1 MRMCYDPDDEDGFE
15 AGRDLLVDRLERWA
29 ARCGEPGGQ
38 VDAFAVAAA
47 LDYRH
52 LGTPDGRLGL
62 WEPRHVKEF
71 LLDWAPRTI
80 TVLPDEELP
89 DAPGALRLLLR
100 FLHAAHLADPRGP
113 GLNTQLA
120 AVDEAVRTYR
130 EAMADRTR
138 FGPAKFWLTLA
149 AEHGSDTTSQ
159 EDLDRFVE
167 RVHAGEIDHDEAA
180 LAVIARR
187 HLVEGPADARRSE
200 PQLPVA
206 LPSEQE
212 LRADAERITLL
223 TQVRLLTEWAGRQG
237 RPLTTTGR
245 LKTADARDLA
255 DRLATGDAPT
265 ESVRSLD
272 DLPRLNLVLELARQA
287 RLVRV
292 VKGRLYAVAK
302 AAPELKDPLALWRRA
317 FDAVFG
323 LRRPLLGA
331 KSGWHVESLLF
342 DTYEDTLADILN
354 TLYSLPHPMPWPRL
368 RDSVDY
374 GHRVRLR
381 LDDQAP
387 AMWFDHAH
395 RDLRRLLDVLDELGA
410 VERTRGRPAPEYLEV
425 PAYSGMPAPPPGTHA
440 ALVAL
445 LPEQP
450 PAPAFDTSELDGD
463 SVELI
468 GLSALG
474 TWAVRAR
481 LLDEGRDAPL
491 VGELRHA
498 TAAGLLGVLADHY
511 DTDSARSEL
520 TGWTEAHDDTDHAR
534 AQLLGAVRDMPFRSR
549 AQAMLDTLLVALPEP
564 EGERLVRS
572 LRGDPRLAPYAIG
585 VLVQRD
591 LLDPDDL
598 TDTES
603 LVMVAE
609 GMLQLLEITGPE
621 GLAQAAL
628 TRDPDLRDAI
638 EAALAAPH
646 PDRAALAELEQAAA
660 RLPRTGRARGERRR
674 RGRGAGAG
682 HGRQKR
688 GRGR

>member
-1 MRMCYDPDDEDGFE
+1 MCYDPDGEDEFE

-29 ARCGEPGGQ
+29 ARCGDPGAQ
-38 VDAFAVAAA
+38 VDAFAVATA

-62 WEPRHVKEF
+62 WEPQHVKEF
-71 LLDWAPRTI
+71 LLDWAPRTV

-89 DAPGALRLLLR
+89 DAPGALRQLLR
-100 FLHAAHLADPRGP
+100 FLHAAYLADPRGP
-113 GLNTQLA
+113 GLDTQLA
-120 AVDEAVRTYR
+120 AVDEAARTYR

-149 AEHGSDTTSQ
+149 AEHGSDTSSQ
-159 EDLDRFVE
+159 EDLDRFVA

-187 HLVEGPADARRSE
+187 HFAEGPADARRSE
-200 PQLPVA
+200 PQLPVT

-223 TQVRLLTEWAGRQG
+223 TQLRRLTEWAGRQG
-237 RPLTTTGR
+237 RPLTKTGR
-245 LKTADARDLA
+245 LMTADARQLA

-265 ESVRSLD
+265 EAVRSLD
-272 DLPRLNLVLELARQA
+272 DLPRLNLVFELARQA

-292 VKGRLYAVAK
+292 VKGRLYSVAK

-342 DTYEDTLADILN
+342 DTYEDTLADILS

-374 GHRVRLR
+374 GHRVRLQ

-395 RDLRRLLDVLDELGA
+395 RDLRRVLDVLDELGA
-410 VERTRGRPAPEYLEV
+410 IERIRDRPAPEYLEG
-425 PAYSGMPAPPPGTHA
+425 PASSDMPAPESGMPAALA
-440 ALVAL
+440 ALL
-445 LPEQP
+445 SEQLPP
-450 PAPAFDTSELDGD
+450 PAFDTSELGGD

-468 GLSALG
+468 RLSALG
-474 TWAVRAR
+474 TWAVRVR
-481 LLDEGRDAPL
+481 LLAEGRDAPL
-491 VGELRHA
+491 VGELRN
-498 TAAGLLGVLADHY
+498 TPAAGLLGVLADHY
-511 DTDSARSEL
+511 DTGSARSEL
-520 TGWTEAHDDTDHAR
+520 TGWMEAHGDADSAL
-534 AQLLGAVRDMPFRSR
+534 AQLLDAVRDMPFRGR

-572 LRGDPRLAPYAIG
+572 LRDDPRLAPYAIG
-585 VLVQRD
+585 ALVQRD

-609 GMLQLLEITGPE
+609 GMLQLLEITGPD
-621 GLAQAAL
+621 GLAETAL
-628 TRDPDLRDAI
+628 TREPHLRDAI

-646 PDRAALAELEQAAA
+646 PDRAALAELEEAAA

-674 RGRGAGAG
+674 GGSGSGTG
-682 HGRQKR
+682 HGGKKR